1 MVNVGIYIDR
11 RWLDPMVNVG
21 INIPDTSPMDDMG
34 NHSLTI

>member
-21 INIPDTSPMDDMG
+21 INIPDTSPHGMIWAII
-34 NHSLTI
+34 L